1 MASLEWKPTGK
12 TLLNEALKAVEL
24 AEKLNNQS
32 KKVLWSGRP
41 YAAYEECNEAWKAA
55 ELAEEVNDQSK
66 KVLSAANVL
75 CSMFLFETD
84 KKVANI
90 KTMSAM
96 NFPPPLVFSKAA
108 KFLFESDNKVAN
120 TKTMPA
126 MNLPPPFFFSK
137 HQQAIVYYCPI
148 CPNKLIQP
156 SHAAQHNNSKRHIK
170 LKNMA
175 KKQKQGRA
183 LSASNPSQAAAALG
197 AVEKEGKSKKNEK
210 IVSCPLNSNLDPTCK
225 PCIPKKEHE
234 KNSKDTNG
242 NQVTEHHHQEDVKS
256 GLVFQ
261 RLRQLL
267 AGRQHGLFAP
277 QMETMYKRQWGKQ
290 LWQDWLVDLEA
301 EGEIQVERETATPV
315 VKLRPA
321 ANAVTIDTVACQEEQ
336 IVNTTTEGGLAVKKE
351 PTAVPADTASPV
363 GGRTEPRKMWVKV
376 CGSKWVKLKPAADTV
391 DTVASQEGQIVERTT
406 EAGPGLGSQ
415 ARRWLAKL
423 LRPSLAGLLVSDIE
437 ALYTKQRGQRLVS
450 GWLEQLERE
459 SQVQVERPLL
469 LVKWRQHTEQR
480 NCNDCHD
487 GCMDGC

>member
-1 MASLEWKPTGK
+1 MASHEWKPTGK

-32 KKVLWSGRP
+32 KKVLWSSKSFSP
-41 YAAYEECNEAWKAA
+41 YAAYKECNEAWKAA
-55 ELAEEVNDQSK
+55 ELAEKVNEQSK
-66 KVLSAANVL
+66 KVLSAANY
-75 CSMFLFETD
+75 LFESD

-96 NFPPPLVFSKAA
+96 NFLPPLVFSKAA
-108 KFLFESDNKVAN
+108 KYLFESDKKVAN
-120 TKTMPA
+120 IKTMPVMN

-137 HQQAIVYYCPI
+137 HQQAIVYYCPY

-156 SHAAQHNNSKRHIK
+156 LHAAQHNNSKRHIK
-170 LKNMA
+170 NMA

-183 LSASNPSQAAAALG
+183 FSVSNPSQAAAALG
-197 AVEKEGKSKKNEK
+197 TMEKEDKSKKNET
-210 IVSCPLNSNLDPTCK
+210 IVSCPLKSNLDPTCK

-234 KNSKDTNG
+234 KNSKDANG
-242 NQVTEHHHQEDVKS
+242 NQVAEHHQQKQVKS

-290 LWQDWLVDLEA
+290 LWQDWLLDLEA
-301 EGEIQVERETATPV
+301 EGGIKVEREIATPV
-315 VKLRPA
+315 VKLSPA
-321 ANAVTIDTVACQEEQ
+321 TSTETVDTVASQEEQ
-336 IVNTTTEGGLAVKKE
+336 LVNTTTEGGLTVKKE

-363 GGRTEPRKMWVKV
+363 GGRTEPRQMWVKV
-376 CGSKWVKLKPAADTV
+376 SASKWVKLKPTADTV
-391 DTVASQEGQIVERTT
+391 DTVASQEGQKEDRTPD
-406 EAGPGLGSQ
+406 AGPGLGSQ

-450 GWLEQLERE
+450 GWVEQLERE

-469 LVKWRQHTEQR
+469 LVKWRQHTEKL
-480 NCNDCHD
+480 
-487 GCMDGC
+487 